1 MTDLTIH
8 RTRATVPLAPPLE
21 GRPLGGRLG
30 LDVPRETWPTAPELK
45 RLEACGYG
53 WIQMHAPPVAMLAD
67 PVSVRRHGD
76 CLRAVL
82 APTSLHVAIHAPEE
96 LCVGEP
102 AHDAAFVGLIDHA
115 VAVGAAFIVYHA
127 AYLPVAEG
135 ATADR
140 VEDRLLAEERALCRF
155 AARAEQEGLMIAL
168 ENGAPAFPSP
178 PVAPLLSHSPLF
190 VRDLVRR
197 IGSPALGMTFDLGHA
212 HIAGQLAGIAL
223 VDALAAVRNEI
234 VLFHVHDNLGLR
246 RGPGTPPGIVPLRLD
261 LHMAPGRG
269 TLPWRAIAPLVRTH
283 PAPLLMEVVAAQR
296 PDPLL
301 LATVSAELLT
311 PARQRCVGG
320 DGRIVRVVLGEIVVD
335 ESAGDPPE
343 FQQVVAS
350 GL

>member
-8 RTRATVPLAPPLE
+8 RMRAPASLAPPQE

-67 PVSVRRHGD
+67 PLSVQRHGD

-96 LCVGEP
+96 LRLGEP
-102 AHDAAFVGLIDHA
+102 TSDAAFAGLLDLCA
-115 VAVGAAFIVYHA
+115 AVGAAYIVYHGA
-127 AYLPVAEG
+127 CQPVAAG
-135 ATADR
+135 AAADR
-140 VEDRLLAEERALCRF
+140 VEDRLLAEERALRRF
-155 AARAEQEGLMIAL
+155 AAQAEQVGLMIAI
-168 ENGAPAFPSP
+168 ENLAPAYPIP
-178 PVAPLLSHSPLF
+178 PTPPQLSHAPLF

-197 IGSPALGMTFDLGHA
+197 IGSPAVGMAFDVGHA
-212 HIAGQLAGIAL
+212 HITSQLAGTAL
-223 VDALAAVRNEI
+223 VDVLAAVRADV
-234 VLFHVHDNLGLR
+234 VLFHVHDNLGVR

-269 TLPWRAIAPLVRTH
+269 TLPWRAIASLMRAH
-283 PAPLLMEVVAAQR
+283 PAPLLMEVAHGQR
-296 PDPLL
+296 PDPLR

-311 PARQRCVGG
+311 RG
-320 DGRIVRVVLGEIVVD
+320 
-335 ESAGDPPE
+335 
-343 FQQVVAS
+343 
-350 GL
+350 